1 MTTTK
6 PAPTWA
12 DLWILS
18 SDKLNCTECHAPQL
32 MKWREFAF
40 VHAPGCSRQGWGQY
54 PYLELRT
61 MLQEISDE

>member
-18 SDKLNCTECHAPQL
+18 SDMLNCSECHAPQF
-32 MKWREFAF
+32 MSRSDFAF
-40 VHAPGCSRQGWGQY
+40 VHLPGCSREGLGQY
-54 PYLELRT
+54 PYLELLA
-61 MLQEISDE
+61 MLQKMSGE